1 MESLSQ
7 ALFVHPVVLDTRL
20 NILQV
25 YLFTELLHFLKL
37 IFAEYAQ
44 KCSGSH
50 VEKLTIG
57 KGRYTQLTRHVL
69 CLIMFA
75 LNFEQAY
82 LHKFL

>member
-1 MESLSQ
+1 MLLRLHLFQPRCESVLAIRVIDDSFMESLSQ

-57 KGRYTQLTRHVL
+57 
-69 CLIMFA
+69 
-75 LNFEQAY
+75 
-82 LHKFL
+82 